1 MDVEVTATA
10 PAEVEA
16 DVLAVPADGAYVR
29 HFDAMF
35 DGRLARAAAR
45 AELGARWTNAA
56 RELVDGP
63 PNVVTPAALAER
75 AAALP
80 GLSVDVLDPV
90 AAGLPALAAVGGP

>member
-35 DGRLARAAAR
+35 DGRLARAAAD
-45 AELGARWTNAA
+45 A
-56 RELVDGP
+56 
-63 PNVVTPAALAER
+63 
-75 AAALP
+75 
-80 GLSVDVLDPV
+80 DPV
-90 AAGLPALAAVGGP
+90 AYLPVAREIRARRVAVVAVDASHPEGLRTAAARVVRGQSRGATVAWALDDW